1 MDTTGLAHPKPR
13 DAKIRCDSSRVTKDG
28 RLIESPARYRR
39 TKADMWLKQGGLCA
53 KCGRGMP
60 SVVDGHRHH
69 PGGRGLG
76 GGKRDDRKTV
86 LWCTECHTE
95 HHA

>member
-1 MDTTGLAHPKPR
+1 MDTAGLALPKPR
-13 DAKIRCDSSRVTKDG
+13 DAKKKGDGTRVTKDG
-28 RLIESPARYRR
+28 RLIESPTRYRR
-39 TKADMWLKQGGLCA
+39 TKAKMWDEQNGCCA
-53 KCGRGMP
+53 KCGIYMDFSR
-60 SVVDGHRHH
+60 SERHH

-86 LWCTECHTE
+86 LWCEKCHTE